1 MKNRLWNKVLHVTEL
16 SILRQWLTMYNNYVD
31 KLYFN
36 SGNVVNDEIS
46 VKIINEM
53 LYCRNLKLRSRIAL

>member
-36 SGNVVNDEIS
+36 SGNVVYDEIS
-46 VKIINEM
+46 VKIINNSKI
-53 LYCRNLKLRSRIAL
+53 RNLKLRSRIAL